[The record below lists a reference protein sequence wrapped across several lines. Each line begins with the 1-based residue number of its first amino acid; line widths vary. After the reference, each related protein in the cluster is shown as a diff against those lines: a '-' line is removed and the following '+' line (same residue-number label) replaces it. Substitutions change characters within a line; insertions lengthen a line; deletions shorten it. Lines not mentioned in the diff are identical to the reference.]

1 VSPRASRLRAPLVL
15 AFAGAFALSGCA
27 AVNERGGVTTGSAL
41 AGTLNGA
48 GSSAQQA
55 AMQGWTAGFATE
67 QPNVTVNYDPVG
79 SGGGREQFLAGGV
92 TFAGSDAALDEEEL
106 EQAAERCGEQG
117 VFELPNYISAIAVVF
132 NIQGVGEL
140 NLSPD
145 VIARIFDGQITRWTD
160 PAIATDNPGAV
171 LPDLAVTPV
180 HRSDKS
186 GTTENFTEYLAAA
199 GGGAWPHEPDGEWPV
214 GGGEAAS
221 GNSGVVAAVGGGNGT
236 VGYAD
241 VSQAGELGVAK
252 IRVGEEFVAPS
263 PEGAAAVVEGS
274 PLQEGRGKYDF
285 AIEVERTTTDPA
297 EYPLVLVSYHIG
309 CLAYSSQEE
318 VGALAEFLDYV
329 ISEQGQL
336 AAAET
341 AGSAP
346 ITNTLRGQAMTAID
360 AITVQQ

>member
-1 VSPRASRLRAPLVL
+1 
-15 AFAGAFALSGCA
+15 
-27 AVNERGGVTTGSAL
+27 
-41 AGTLNGA
+41 
-48 GSSAQQA
+48 
-55 AMQGWTAGFATE
+55 
-67 QPNVTVNYDPVG
+67 VTVNYDPVG

-92 TFAGSDAALDEEEL
+92 TFAGSDAALDADEL
-106 EQAAERCGEQG
+106 EQAAERCGEPG

-132 NIQGVGEL
+132 NIEGVGEL
-140 NLSPD
+140 NLSPE

-160 PAIATDNPGAV
+160 PAIAADNAGAA

-199 GGGAWPHEPDGEWPV
+199 AGGAWPHEPDGEWPV

-236 VGYAD
+236 IGYAD
-241 VSQAGELGVAK
+241 VSQAGELGVAR

-285 AIEVERTTTDPA
+285 AIEIERTTTDPA

-309 CLAYSSQEE
+309 CLAYASQEE
-318 VGALAEFLDYV
+318 AGALAEFLDYV